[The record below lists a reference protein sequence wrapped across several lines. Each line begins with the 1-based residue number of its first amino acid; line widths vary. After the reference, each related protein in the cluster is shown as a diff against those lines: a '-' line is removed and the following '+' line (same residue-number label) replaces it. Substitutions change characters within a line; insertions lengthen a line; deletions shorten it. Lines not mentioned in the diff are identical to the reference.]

1 MHCKRAVFSFCK
13 GVNSGVFWAMIDACD
28 VWRCHFAQ
36 TSNINSIIIYMKH
49 FLVYIEETIKKHWDR
64 SSVTNY
70 GANSYTY
77 GEVAAKIA
85 KTHLL
90 FDKYG
95 IKKGDH
101 VAICARNSAEWCI
114 TFLAITS
121 YGAVAVPLLADFLPR
136 NIVELTNISD
146 SRLLFV
152 DKHIRAAIERENL
165 MDEFAGYVKVD
176 GVVDIVNLSTINSCG
191 TSISVKGEDLNEAFA
206 VCYPQGVN
214 AADFH
219 LEAGSLDDISVV
231 SYTSGTSSSPKG
243 VMLPAKS
250 LSGNLEQARKLVPIN
265 ENEEN
270 NSLSILPLAHIFG
283 LAFDFIFLFSCACH
297 IHIFTE
303 RPVPIRLLKALSD
316 VKPVI
321 FLTVPL
327 LVEKIFRSKVIPTL
341 NKPVM
346 KFLTSLP
353 WVRQAIFKKVRAN
366 ILNAFGGNLG
376 KFGFF
381 IGGAAISRDV
391 DKVMQLVKIPYAVGY
406 GMTECGPLISYKGYA
421 HPSLGETGGITSPT
435 LEFRIDSDA
444 PSRVPGE
451 IQVRGDVV
459 TVGYYKNEEA
469 TKASFTTDGW
479 LKTGDMGIQDNT
491 GTVYIKGRCK
501 NMILTG
507 SGQNIYPEEIEDMI
521 NRLPYVLESLV
532 VGRKHSIIALVV
544 VDKDAAKAAGLSES
558 EADAAV
564 EKNVL
569 ALNASLPS
577 YSQISR
583 CEMRKEPFEKTPKLS
598 IKRFMYN

>member
-1 MHCKRAVFSFCK
+1 
-13 GVNSGVFWAMIDACD
+13 
-28 VWRCHFAQ
+28 
-36 TSNINSIIIYMKH
+36 MKH
-49 FLVYIEETIKKHWDR
+49 FLVNVEETIKKHWNR
-64 SSVTNY
+64 ASLTNY

-77 GEVAAKIA
+77 GEVAARIA

-90 FDKYG
+90 FEKYG

-114 TFLAITS
+114 TFLSITS
-121 YGAVAVPLLADFLPR
+121 YGAVAVPLLADFLPC
-136 NIVELTNISD
+136 NIAELANISD
-146 SRLLFV
+146 SRLMFV
-152 DKHIRAAIERENL
+152 DKNIQAALERENL
-165 MDEFAGYVKVD
+165 TGNFAGYKTVD
-176 GVVDIVNLSTINSCG
+176 GIIDIVNLSTINNCG
-191 TSISVKGEDLNEAFA
+191 TEIEVTGEELGKAFVA
-206 VCYPQGVN
+206 RYPNGVA

-219 LEAGSLDDISVV
+219 INAGSLDDISVI

-243 VMLPAKS
+243 VILPAKS
-250 LSGNLEQARKLVPIN
+250 LSGNLEQAHKLVPIN
-265 ENEEN
+265 DNEEN
-270 NSLSILPLAHIFG
+270 TSLSILPLAHIFG

-297 IHIFTE
+297 IYVFTE
-303 RPVPIRLLKALSD
+303 RPVPARLLKALSD
-316 VKPVI
+316 VKPGI

-346 KFLTSLP
+346 KFLTALP
-353 WVRQAIFKKVRAN
+353 WVRQAIFKKVRSN

-391 DKVMQLVKIPYAVGY
+391 DKVMQRVKIPYAVGY

-421 HPSLGETGGITSPT
+421 HPSLGERGGITSPT
-435 LEFRIDSDA
+435 LELRIDSDA
-444 PSRVPGE
+444 PSRIPGE

-459 TVGYYKNEEA
+459 TTGYYKNEEA
-469 TKASFTTDGW
+469 TKASFTSDGW
-479 LKTGDMGIQDNT
+479 LKTGDMGIQDRT

-521 NRLPYVLESLV
+521 NRLPYVMESLV

-544 VDKDAAKAAGLSES
+544 VDKDAAKAAGMSLDEVN
-558 EADAAV
+558 ALV
-564 EKNVL
+564 EKSVL
-569 ALNASLPS
+569 ALNEKLPV
-577 YSQISR
+577 YSQIGR
-583 CEMRKEPFEKTPKLS
+583 CEMRTEPFEKTPKLS

>member
-1 MHCKRAVFSFCK
+1 
-13 GVNSGVFWAMIDACD
+13 
-28 VWRCHFAQ
+28 
-36 TSNINSIIIYMKH
+36 MKH
-49 FLVYIEETIKKHWDR
+49 FLVYVEETIKKHWDR
-64 SSVTNY
+64 PSLTNY

-77 GEVAAKIA
+77 ADVATKIA
-85 KTHLL
+85 RTHLL
-90 FDKYG
+90 FDQYG

-136 NIVELTNISD
+136 NIAELANISD
-146 SRLLFV
+146 SRLLIV
-152 DKHIRAAIERENL
+152 DKNIRTALERENL
-165 MDEFAGYVKVD
+165 LDNFIDYKKVD
-176 GVVDIVNLSTINSCG
+176 GIIDIVNLSTINGCG
-191 TSISVKGEDLNEAFA
+191 TSIEVSVDSLDKAFKMR
-206 VCYPQGVN
+206 YPQGISVAN
-214 AADFH
+214 FH
-219 LEAGSLDDISVV
+219 LEAGSLDDMSVI

-265 ENEEN
+265 DEEEN
-270 NSLSILPLAHIFG
+270 TSLSILPLAHIFG

-303 RPVPIRLLKALSD
+303 RPVPARLLKALSD
-316 VKPVI
+316 VKPGI

-341 NKPVM
+341 NKPMM
-346 KFLTSLP
+346 KFLTTIP
-353 WVRQAIFKKVRAN
+353 WVRQAIFKKVRSS

-391 DKVMQLVKIPYAVGY
+391 DKVMQRVKIPYAVGY

-421 HPSLGETGGITSPT
+421 HPSLGERGGITSPT
-435 LEFRIDSDA
+435 LEFRIDSNA

-469 TKASFTTDGW
+469 TRASFTSDGW
-479 LKTGDMGIQDNT
+479 LKTGDMGIQDRT

-521 NRLPYVLESLV
+521 NRLPYVMESLV
-532 VGRKHSIIALVV
+532 VGRKHSIIAMVV
-544 VDKDAAKAAGLSES
+544 VDKDAAKAAGVSES
-558 EADAAV
+558 DAVALID
-564 EKNVL
+564 KNVL
-569 ALNASLPS
+569 ALNEKLPS

-583 CEMRKEPFEKTPKLS
+583 CEMRSEPFEKTPKLS